1 MIQTLQEFIDS
12 YAGEK
17 LVEKDINTDA
27 NNKNF
32 TVTQDIIN
40 AAVSAAKNAG
50 IENPVFPAAEK
61 MHWDALV
68 VKDTANTDQIAMV
81 GRIKTKGISTYLLY
95 YKERLYCYESKDVIS
110 EGNVSRSNIDNYL
123 PDGINTST
131 LHVFHRTDNDVSVII
146 QIQLLTEIL
155 VKQGLGITVIAFPC
169 EFQNQPAAEPVGAA
183 FIAAEQMV
191 PAAAAGGLVLPVDA
205 VGNGAGAGDDVD
217 AGPAQ
222 QRAAV
227 RILGVVVDVVGK
239 AGKLFGN
246 DPFDFQIVCFRIGV
260 SRRADGNFQ
269 NVCSMKSGRRRT
281 SALI

>member
-1 MIQTLQEFIDS
+1 MKLMKTSRKGFTLIELIVVIAVLSILAFLIVPQVTGYVSKSQSVVCENNRNTILREYEMKHAQDDSVTLKSVLDSHKTVCPDPKGVVTIGSDGESLICSIHGGGTAKQSSVIQTLQEFIDS

-131 LHVFHRTDNDVSVII
+131 LHGW
-146 QIQLLTEIL
+146 IL
-155 VKQGLGITVIAFPC
+155 VQ
-169 EFQNQPAAEPVGAA
+169 
-183 FIAAEQMV
+183 
-191 PAAAAGGLVLPVDA
+191 
-205 VGNGAGAGDDVD
+205 
-217 AGPAQ
+217 
-222 QRAAV
+222 
-227 RILGVVVDVVGK
+227 
-239 AGKLFGN
+239 
-246 DPFDFQIVCFRIGV
+246 
-260 SRRADGNFQ
+260 
-269 NVCSMKSGRRRT
+269 
-281 SALI
+281 